1 MLIFIGGT
9 STLGQLSKAALICG
23 TGSMIILVSIL
34 INLHFV
40 LQILLLLGGL
50 AVSIYGVFLLVK
62 MVANPSDQTT
72 TTQAEKV
79 SDTAPKKKK
88 GPTSTF

>member
-1 MLIFIGGT
+1 MFVFIGGT
-9 STLGQLSKAALICG
+9 LTLGQLTKASLICG

-50 AVSIYGVFLLVK
+50 SVSVYGVFLLVK
-62 MVANPSDQTT
+62 MVANPLDQTPT
-72 TTQAEKV
+72 PQTEQV
-79 SDTAPKKKK
+79 SDTAQKKKK